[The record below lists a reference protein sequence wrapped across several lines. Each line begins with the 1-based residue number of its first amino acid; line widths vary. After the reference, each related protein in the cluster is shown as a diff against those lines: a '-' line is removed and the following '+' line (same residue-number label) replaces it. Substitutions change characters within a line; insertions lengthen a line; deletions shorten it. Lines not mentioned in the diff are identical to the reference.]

1 LTHKILIDYN
11 RRGWAEENESKIKN
25 DYPEILQVGVPPNPP
40 ADSSDLELA
49 SFCEENNCD
58 LLTGDKRAY
67 ASLLKNEYVKAVQI
81 SKYDMDETA
90 KQQVYLVKIL

>member
-1 LTHKILIDYN
+1 MTHKVLIDYN
-11 RRGWAEENESKIKN
+11 RRGWAEEKESKIKEH
-25 DYPEILQVGVPPNPP
+25 YPVILHVGVDQNPS
-40 ADSSDLELA
+40 ANSTDLELA

-67 ASLLKNEYVKAVQI
+67 ASLLQNEYVKAVQI
-81 SKYDMDETA
+81 SKYDFDETA